1 MTEANDV
8 STSSDAGAL
17 RNVALRDI
25 LEAMAV
31 PGVGPVSAR
40 RLLARYGSVAEARK
54 GDKRDLQA
62 TGLNRTALSALR
74 EKALSYEP
82 AEEIEKARRHNV
94 RIVPLGASDYPAPL
108 RNLHDAPPALYIKG
122 SYLPRD
128 VVALA
133 VVGSRRASVYG
144 LTQAERLAGDLAR
157 AGFTIISGLAR
168 GIDSIAHRASLKTGG
183 RTIAVLGNG
192 LAGVY
197 PSEHAGLAERI
208 IENGAVVGELPM
220 DTVPSARGFPARNRL
235 IAGLS
240 LGVLVVE
247 ASRRSGA
254 LITARLAAE
263 TGREIFAVPGDV
275 GRPQT
280 RGTHGLIRDGAK
292 LVEGIEDII
301 EELGPLAAPVSM
313 GRDSS
318 SLSDARVLT
327 LNARERAVYDVLASS
342 PKDIDRIT
350 RESGLP
356 PANVAGTLTVLEMK
370 RLAIQRPGKQY
381 VRSGSIER

>member
-1 MTEANDV
+1 LTKANDA
-8 STSSDAGAL
+8 STSPDAGAL

-25 LEAMAV
+25 LEALAV

-40 RLLARYGSVAEARK
+40 RLLAQYGSVSEARK
-54 GDKRDLQA
+54 GDERDLQA
-62 TGLNRTALSALR
+62 AGLSRAALSALR
-74 EKALSYEP
+74 ENVLTYHP
-82 AEEIEKARRHNV
+82 AEEIEKAQRHNV
-94 RIVPLGASDYPAPL
+94 RIVPLGDPDYPAPL
-108 RNLHDAPPALYIKG
+108 RNLHDAPPALYVKG
-122 SYLPRD
+122 SWLPRD
-128 VVALA
+128 AVGLA
-133 VVGSRRASVYG
+133 VVGARRASVYG
-144 LTQAERLAGDLAR
+144 LMQAERLAGDLAR

-168 GIDSIAHRASLKTGG
+168 GIDSSAHRAALKTGG

-197 PSEHAGLAERI
+197 PSEHAGLAERVV
-208 IENGAVVGELPM
+208 EGGALMAELPM
-220 DTVPSARGFPARNRL
+220 DTAPSARGFPARNRL

-263 TGREIFAVPGDV
+263 TGREVFAVPGDV

-280 RGTHGLIRDGAK
+280 RGTHALIRDGAK
-292 LVEGIEDII
+292 LVENIEDII
-301 EELGPLAAPVSM
+301 EELGPLAAPVST
-313 GRDSS
+313 GDNRAD
-318 SLSDARVLT
+318 LSDARVLT
-327 LNARERAVYDVLASS
+327 LNKRERAVYDVLTGS

-370 RLAIQRPGKQY
+370 RLAVQRPGKQY
-381 VRSGSIER
+381 VRAGSIQR